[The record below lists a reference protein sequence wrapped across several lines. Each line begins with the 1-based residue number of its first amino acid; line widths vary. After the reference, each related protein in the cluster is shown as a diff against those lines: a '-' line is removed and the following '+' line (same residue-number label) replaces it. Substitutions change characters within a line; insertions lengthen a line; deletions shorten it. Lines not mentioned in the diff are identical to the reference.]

1 MKFSI
6 AALTLAAALAVSG
19 TAEASRPVPKTVTG
33 CVIGGTFTDG
43 QYTYKV
49 RSRSGSAIVE
59 TNIARYEG
67 KLIRIQ
73 GSLLPGDVLIERRIK
88 VLSPS
93 CTLTIR

>member
-1 MKFSI
+1 MKYAPVTAMLI
-6 AALTLAAALAVSG
+6 AALAVSG
-19 TAEASRPVPKTVTG
+19 PAEASRPVSKTVKG
-33 CVIGGTFTDG
+33 CVIGGAFTDG

-49 RSRSGSAIVE
+49 RSRSGSSIVE

-73 GSLLPGDVLIERRIK
+73 GSLLPGDILIERRIK
-88 VLSPS
+88 ILSPS